1 LTPGREFLSSCAPF
15 FVHFCHF
22 LAIGTLFVFCFG
34 RKKTEQ
40 TETRRCIMTLVK
52 YVPGGFI
59 NSAKAMDDMVHRFF
73 DDAFSL
79 DTRFDF
85 KPNADIREDDKA
97 YYIVMD
103 IPGLRKED
111 LKIKIEENILSISGE
126 KKEEV
131 NKETEK
137 YHLNERLF
145 GHFERNF
152 RLPEDTDREKISATV
167 ENGVLTV
174 TIDKAEEKQ
183 PKVIDI
189 KIK

>member
-1 LTPGREFLSSCAPF
+1 
-15 FVHFCHF
+15 
-22 LAIGTLFVFCFG
+22 
-34 RKKTEQ
+34 
-40 TETRRCIMTLVK
+40 MTLVK

-59 NSAKAMDDMVHRFF
+59 NTAKMMDDMVNRFF

-79 DTRFDF
+79 DSRFDF
-85 KPNADIREDDKA
+85 KPNADIREDEKA
-97 YYIVMD
+97 YHIVMD

-126 KKEEV
+126 KKEDV
-131 NKETEK
+131 KKEDEK

-152 RLPEDTDREKISATV
+152 RLPEDADREKIGASV
-167 ENGVLTV
+167 ENGVLTI
-174 TIDKAEEKQ
+174 TIEKTEEKQ

-189 KIK
+189 KVK